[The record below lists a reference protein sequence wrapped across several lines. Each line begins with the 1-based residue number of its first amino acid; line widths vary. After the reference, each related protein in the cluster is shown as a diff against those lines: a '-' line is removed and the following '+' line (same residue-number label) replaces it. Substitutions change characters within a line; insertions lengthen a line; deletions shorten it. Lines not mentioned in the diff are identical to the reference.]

1 MEAVPLP
8 ACGNFENTRL
18 KALQLKRKARGGRE
32 EDGELTKTK
41 KKDSIPPASPD
52 DDKQCRLGFPTF

>member
-1 MEAVPLP
+1 MAVAPLP
-8 ACGNFENTRL
+8 ACGNLENTRL
-18 KALQLKRKARGGRE
+18 KALQLKRKTRGGRE
-32 EDGELTKTK
+32 EDGELTKT